1 VAAAAVGAVADAAVA
16 YPSSLLAAEAVV
28 AAVAVA
34 AVLADAAALRWGR
47 WLRPECIS

>member
-1 VAAAAVGAVADAAVA
+1 VEAAAVGAVADAAVA

-28 AAVAVA
+28 AVAVA